1 MTGWGPT
8 AGQGEL
14 GAALLSVPWSDH
26 MQRCWGWVCRS
37 SRWVRK
43 LSEQEQLAQNF
54 VEPLLASAK
63 ALLILAAR
71 SQGPQTASDSH
82 PAPTLF

>member
-1 MTGWGPT
+1 M
-8 AGQGEL
+8 
-14 GAALLSVPWSDH
+14 
-26 MQRCWGWVCRS
+26 S
-37 SRWVRK
+37 SRWVRE

-54 VEPLLASAK
+54 VVPLLASAK

-82 PAPTLF
+82 PAPTLFCSEVFSLSSFQGNSVSVYVIISCAVLS